1 MNEIVIASAGCIILR
16 FKPQE
21 SAQFA
26 VIFSND
32 VSWRS
37 KYRNERRNNEQNS
50 FRLHRDDRPMP
61 ISEASLRIPT
71 AP

>member
-50 FRLHRDDRPMP
+50 FRLHRDHRTMP